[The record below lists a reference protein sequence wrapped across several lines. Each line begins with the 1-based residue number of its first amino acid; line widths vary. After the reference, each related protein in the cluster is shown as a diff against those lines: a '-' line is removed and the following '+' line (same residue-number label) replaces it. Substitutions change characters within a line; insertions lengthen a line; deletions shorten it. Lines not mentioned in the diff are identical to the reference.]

1 MRKLVYICSPC
12 RGDYETNIENAETY
26 SRFAFRNGFLPV
38 TPHIYFT
45 RFLDDR
51 DPKQRADG
59 MEAGTQLLLSCS
71 ELWVFGIDKPTEG
84 MQAEIAAAVRNGIPI
99 RDGLQ
104 LMKDGANAQAERLI
118 VTIRRETP

>member
-1 MRKLVYICSPC
+1 
-12 RGDYETNIENAETY
+12 
-26 SRFAFRNGFLPV
+26 
-38 TPHIYFT
+38 
-45 RFLDDR
+45 
-51 DPKQRADG
+51 

-104 LMKDGANAQAERLI
+104 LMKGGANAQAERLI